1 MVSAR
6 ARLVPHL
13 LMSLVLA
20 VIILIIDYLTGPLI
34 EFEAMFV
41 LPVALAV
48 WFTGS
53 TWGLLLAVTMPL
65 CRLYYAM
72 TQGPPWTLFE
82 ATINATIRI
91 VVLGA
96 FAIIT
101 DRVRQSLDLAREVKV
116 LRGMLPICR
125 ECRNMKIGGT
135 WASFERYVT
144 EHSEGQVAHTLCP
157 TCAQTRYRE
166 TFDRR

>member
-6 ARLVPHL
+6 ALFVPYL

-20 VIILIIDYLTGPLI
+20 AIILVIDYLTGPLI

-41 LPVALAV
+41 VPVGLAV
-48 WFTGS
+48 WFTGPM
-53 TWGLLLAVTMPL
+53 WGLLLAVTMPL

-72 TQGPPWTLFE
+72 TQGPPWTLLE

-101 DRVRQSLDLAREVKV
+101 NRVRQSLDLAREVKV
-116 LRGMLPICR
+116 LRGMLSICS
-125 ECRNMKIGGT
+125 ECRNMKIDGR

-144 EHSEGQVAHTLCP
+144 EHSEGQAADNLCP
-157 TCAQTRYRE
+157 TCAHARYRE